1 MSAYA
6 VGHLRNVR
14 MGPGIITY
22 LQGIDATIEP
32 YQGRFIIHG
41 DRPLVK
47 EGNGTGDLIV
57 IEFPDLEQARAWY
70 QSPEYQAIL
79 ALRADNSEGEILLIN
94 GVSPDHKAT
103 DVLSLRTYSYHNS

>member
-47 EGNGTGDLIV
+47 EGNWTGDLIV
-57 IEFPDLEQARAWY
+57 IEFPDLGAG
-70 QSPEYQAIL
+70 PCL
-79 ALRADNSEGEILLIN
+79 
-94 GVSPDHKAT
+94 VSIPGISGHSGIAG
-103 DVLSLRTYSYHNS
+103 R